1 MNTKT
6 LRKVWQTNL
15 HFWSRWP
22 GLGLA
27 LGLLFLAFSLS
38 PSLVPRPFMLQ
49 GVASGIALTM
59 GYALGLGIMT
69 LWRFLELPEFR
80 GKVLRALQLVTA
92 FGVGSVVV
100 YFYANAALWQNSVRV
115 LMEMDLID
123 GVALVRI
130 TIVAALLWFALVY
143 LGAGL
148 RRLYIIAASRVH
160 KVVPRRV
167 SYVMGGFLLTVFLI
181 FTINGILISKAI
193 DVADNMYAKVD
204 QAIPVG
210 ITPTTSST
218 RSGSPDSLVDWNDLG
233 REGKYF
239 VTGGPSAEQIAVVT
253 NQAAFDSI
261 RVYVGLSAAD
271 SPQAQAEL
279 ALEELKRTNAF
290 AKSKLVI
297 ATPTGTGWIDEGA
310 VDSFEYLYQGDT
322 AIVGVQYSYLSSP
335 VTLILDPDRARISAQ
350 IVFAEIYDYWRTLPE
365 DTRPELFIY
374 GLSLG
379 SLGSEDSANIYSLL
393 SDPIA
398 GALWT
403 GPPFANTFWPQVMKG
418 RNQGSSAYLPL
429 LDEGELVRVLGSADT
444 DTPEFADWGP
454 LKIVYLLHP
463 SDAIVFFSFDLWYK
477 EPDWL
482 SGERGLDVSSYLT
495 WYPFVTMWQIGLDM
509 LVTTNVPYGHGHN
522 YAPADYVRAWVE
534 LGDVE
539 NWTNQELQAVNE
551 ALGEGG
557 QDRE

>member
-1 MNTKT
+1 
-6 LRKVWQTNL
+6 
-15 HFWSRWP
+15 
-22 GLGLA
+22 
-27 LGLLFLAFSLS
+27 
-38 PSLVPRPFMLQ
+38 MLQ

-59 GYALGLGIMT
+59 GYALGLGIMM
-69 LWRFLELPEFR
+69 LWRFLELPELK
-80 GKVLRALQLVTA
+80 GKVLHVLQLVTA

-100 YFYANAALWQNSVRV
+100 YFYAKATVWQNSVRT
-115 LMEMDLID
+115 LMEMESIG
-123 GVALVRI
+123 GVAFLRI
-130 TIVAALLWFALVY
+130 TIIAVLLWFALVY

-148 RRLYIIAASRVH
+148 RRLYIIAASKVH
-160 KVVPRRV
+160 ALVPRRV
-167 SYVMGGFLLTVFLI
+167 SYVVGGLLLTVFLV

-193 DVADNMYAKVD
+193 DVADSMYAKVD

-210 ITPTTSST
+210 ITPPTSST

-239 VTGGPSAEQIAVVT
+239 VTGGPSTEQIAAVT

-279 ALEELKRTNAF
+279 ALEELKRTDAF
-290 AKSKLVI
+290 AKRKLVI
-297 ATPTGTGWIDEGA
+297 VTPTGTGWIDEGA

-335 VTLILDPDRARISAQ
+335 VTLILDPDRARVSAQ
-350 IVFAEIYDYWRTLPE
+350 IVFTEIYDYWRTLPK
-365 DTRPELFIY
+365 DSRPELFIY

-418 RNQGSSAYLPL
+418 RNQGSPAYLPL
-429 LDEGELVRVLGSADT
+429 LDEGELVRALGSADT

-463 SDAIVFFSFDLWYK
+463 SDAIVFFSFDLWYS

-482 SGERGLDVSSYLT
+482 AEDRGSDVSPYLT

-534 LGDVE
+534 LDDSAG
-539 NWTNQELQAVNE
+539 WTDEELMQINQPI
-551 ALGEGG
+551 GPGG
-557 QDRE
+557 RDRE